1 MIDQTLS
8 QALQKEIPI
17 LTAQIRSLYAEF
29 DKKFHLNGAKIPIT
43 FGMEPDLLGSY
54 TRGSCHEKEHF
65 HFSLLFIGY
74 AVKNPLKKEDR
85 LDLTNMNMPTI
96 CNIIFTFPQSI
107 SGSTE
112 PTEAPGNTAVP

>member
-43 FGMEPDLLGSY
+43 FGMEPDLLIQEA
-54 TRGSCHEKEHF
+54 T
-65 HFSLLFIGY
+65 
-74 AVKNPLKKEDR
+74 ATKK
-85 LDLTNMNMPTI
+85 
-96 CNIIFTFPQSI
+96 SI
-107 SGSTE
+107 SIFLCCLS
-112 PTEAPGNTAVP
+112 AMR

>member
-54 TRGSCHEKEHF
+54 TRGSYHEKEHF

-85 LDLTNMNMPTI
+85 LDLYKHEYAHYMQHNFHIPII
-96 CNIIFTFPQSI
+96 CNT
-107 SGSTE
+107 T
-112 PTEAPGNTAVP
+112 

>member
-74 AVKNPLKKEDR
+74 AVKNP
-85 LDLTNMNMPTI
+85 I
-96 CNIIFTFPQSI
+96 CSIIFTFPQSI

>member
-1 MIDQTLS
+1 MIDQTLA

-54 TRGSCHEKEHF
+54 TRGSYHEKEHF

-85 LDLTNMNMPTI
+85 MDL
-96 CNIIFTFPQSI
+96 
-107 SGSTE
+107 
-112 PTEAPGNTAVP
+112 

>member
-65 HFSLLFIGY
+65 HFSLLFICLLY
-74 AVKNPLKKEDR
+74 TSPSPRD
-85 LDLTNMNMPTI
+85 
-96 CNIIFTFPQSI
+96 
-107 SGSTE
+107 
-112 PTEAPGNTAVP
+112 